1 MKIAVFGLGYVG
13 VVTAGCFARDGHVV
27 VGVDIS
33 PAKVAELNGGRS
45 PILERG
51 LPEIVREAVAQGRL
65 SATTFPAEAL
75 AAVEIAFVCVG
86 TPSRADGSLD
96 TTFLERVLHQIGRG
110 LQDRK
115 SPLTLVVRSTVLPG
129 TVRRL
134 ALPILEHAAGRPA
147 GDGYEVLFHP
157 EFLRESCAVSDF
169 DEPPKI
175 VVGERQ
181 PKTGAQ
187 HLLELY
193 TRIVAPRWVTS
204 YETAE
209 MVKYT
214 DNVYHA
220 LKVTFANEIGLV
232 SQSLGVEA
240 DSVMEIFRSDKKLN
254 ISPAYFRPG
263 FAFGGSCLPKD
274 TRALTH
280 CAAMHNTPTPVLNSI
295 LVSNLAQIDRLV
307 VRILGTGKRRVGFLG
322 LAFKPGT
329 DDLRESQ
336 FVELA
341 ERLLGKGCELRIC
354 DEHVHYT
361 HLTGQNKAYVD
372 ETLPH
377 LARLLVS
384 CVADLNECEL
394 IVVAHPVSIS
404 QMETWL
410 ASGKAVFDLSMGV
423 PPVGGQPLYHRVP

>member
-13 VVTAGCFARDGHVV
+13 VVTAGCFARDGHFV
-27 VGVDIS
+27 VGVDVS
-33 PAKVAELNGGRS
+33 AAKVAELNGGRS

-51 LPEIVREAVAQGRL
+51 VPEIVQAAVAQGRL
-65 SATTFPAEAL
+65 SATTTPSEAL
-75 AAVEIAFVCVG
+75 AGVDMAFVCVG

-96 TTFLERVLHQIGRG
+96 TSFLERVLDQIGQAIRNRIE
-110 LQDRK
+110 L
-115 SPLTLVVRSTVLPG
+115 LTLVIRSTVLPG

-134 ALPILEHAAGRPA
+134 ALPVLAKAAGRPA
-147 GDGYEVLFHP
+147 GEGYEVLFHP
-157 EFLRESCAVSDF
+157 EFLRESCAVNDF

-175 VVGERQ
+175 VVGERAV
-181 PKTGAQ
+181 GAGSDR
-187 HLLELY
+187 LLQLY
-193 TRIVAPRWVTS
+193 TRILAPRWVTS

-220 LKVTFANEIGLV
+220 LKVTFANEIGVV
-232 SQSLGVEA
+232 SQSLGVNP
-240 DSVMEIFRSDKKLN
+240 DLVMEIFRSDTKLN

-280 CAAMHNTPTPVLNSI
+280 SASQQNLETPVLNSI
-295 LVSNLAQIDRLV
+295 LPSNRAQIDRLV
-307 VRILGTGKRRVGFLG
+307 VRIMATGKRCVGFHG

-341 ERLLGKGCELRIC
+341 ERLLGKGCELRIW
-354 DEHVHYT
+354 DENVHYT
-361 HLTGQNKAYVD
+361 HLTGRNKAYVD
-372 ETLPH
+372 EMLPH
-377 LARLLVS
+377 LARLLVPS
-384 CVADLNECEL
+384 VAGLDQAEL
-394 IVVAHPVSIS
+394 IVVAHPVS
-404 QMETWL
+404 QERVGKWL
-410 ASGKAVFDLSMGV
+410 SRSKEVFDLSMG
-423 PPVGGQPLYHRVP
+423 PPPFGASPSYHRAP

>member
-13 VVTAGCFARDGHVV
+13 VVTAGCFARDGHEVI
-27 VGVDIS
+27 GVDVS
-33 PAKVAELNGGRS
+33 AAKVAELNGGRS
-45 PILERG
+45 PILEKDI
-51 LPEIVREAVAQGRL
+51 PEIVRAAVAQGRL
-65 SATTFPAEAL
+65 SATTTPSTAL
-75 AAVEIAFVCVG
+75 EGVQMAFVCVG

-96 TTFLERVLHQIGRG
+96 TSFLERVLEQIGQSLRG
-110 LQDRK
+110 RK
-115 SPLTLVVRSTVLPG
+115 LPLTLVIRSTVLPG
-129 TVRRL
+129 TVRRV
-134 ALPILEHAAGRPA
+134 ALPILEQAAGRPA

-157 EFLRESCAVSDF
+157 EFLRESCAVRDF

-175 VVGERQ
+175 VIGERA
-181 PKTGAQ
+181 PGAGADR
-187 HLLELY
+187 LLELY
-193 TRIVAPRWVTS
+193 PGIVAPRWVTA

-232 SQSLGVEA
+232 SQSLGVDA
-240 DSVMEIFRSDKKLN
+240 ALVMEIFRSDTKLN

-280 CAAMHNTPTPVLNSI
+280 SAARQNVQTPVLHAI
-295 LVSNLAQIDRLV
+295 LSSNRAQIDRV
-307 VRILGTGKRRVGFLG
+307 VARLLATGKRRIGFHG

-341 ERLLGKGCELRIC
+341 ERLLGKGCELRIY

-361 HLTGQNKAYVD
+361 HLTGRNKAYVD
-372 ETLPH
+372 EALPH
-377 LARLLVS
+377 LARLLVAEQ
-384 CVADLNECEL
+384 VALEGCEL
-394 IVVAHPVSIS
+394 IVLAHPAPAARV
-404 QMETWL
+404 EAWL
-410 ASGKAVFDLSMGV
+410 AAGVIVFDLGPGRSLGREAAGYLTV
-423 PPVGGQPLYHRVP
+423 V